1 MILLLSFKS
10 FVLRAITVVPVL
22 IDGTNYRLH
31 VFDWL
36 TTRSLIIDT

>member
-22 IDGTNYRLH
+22 IDGT
-31 VFDWL
+31 L
-36 TTRSLIIDT
+36 TIDYTSLIG